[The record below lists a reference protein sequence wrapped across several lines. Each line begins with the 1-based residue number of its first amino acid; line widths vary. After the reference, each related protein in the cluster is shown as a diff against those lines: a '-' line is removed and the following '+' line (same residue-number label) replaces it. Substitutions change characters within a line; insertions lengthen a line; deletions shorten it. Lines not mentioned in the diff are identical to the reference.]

1 MYGIYFIFYNRIMV
15 VTSINKGIKLY
26 RFKLYEYLQKT
37 YDIGI
42 CLEFFKIFNSE
53 SIILHTQTVPQEL
66 LFDKMEILLN
76 YSKQIG

>member
-1 MYGIYFIFYNRIMV
+1 MGYISFSTIESWLLLV
-15 VTSINKGIKLY
+15 Y